1 MTDIGGSATPARKRA
16 SEGRRMSGNCDGAV
30 GFGIKKHSMVRT
42 MAALKITYKDPGQ
55 LRPRARNPRTHTA
68 KQIKQIAAS
77 IKKFGFI
84 SPILTDGADGIIA
97 GHGRAEAAKLIGMS
111 DVPTVRVDHL
121 TPAQIRAY
129 VIADNKL
136 AENAGWDQELL
147 TLELQELSI
156 ELDFDVTVTGFETA
170 EIDLLI
176 SELNDDTPD
185 DADEIP
191 EIDRSVPAI
200 SRLGDRWRIGDHF
213 LLCGDALNKNSYVTL
228 LGTHK
233 AQMVFIDPPYNV
245 AIAGNVSGLGKVK
258 HREFA
263 MGSGEMSA
271 YEFTE
276 FLETAFMYLADFST
290 NGSIHFICM
299 DWRHISE
306 LSEAAAKPYSE
317 LKNLCVW
324 AKTNAGMGSL
334 YRSQHELVF
343 VFKNGTAPHVNNVEL
358 GRFGRNRTNV
368 WNYPGVNT
376 FGKDRGAELAMHPTV
391 KPLALVADAILDC
404 SKRGG
409 IILDAFAGSGTTLIA
424 AEKTGRR
431 GFGIEIDPHFT
442 DTIIRRF
449 DEMYGLKAV
458 HADSK
463 LDFERLRN
471 ERFKEKSHGQ
481 KTK

>member
-1 MTDIGGSATPARKRA
+1 MTGIDGSATPARKRGT
-16 SEGRRMSGNCDGAV
+16 EGRRTSGNCDGAL
-30 GFGIKKHSMVRT
+30 GFGIKKHSMGATHRR
-42 MAALKITYKDPGQ
+42 MKITYKDPGQ

-68 KQIKQIAAS
+68 KQIKQLVAS
-77 IKKFGFI
+77 IKEFGFI
-84 SPILTDGADGIIA
+84 SPILIDAADGIIA
-97 GHGRAEAAKLIGMS
+97 GHGRAKAAKLIGMS

-129 VIADNKL
+129 VIADNRL
-136 AENAGWDQELL
+136 AENAGWDRELL
-147 TLELQELSI
+147 TLELQELSV
-156 ELDFDVTVTGFETA
+156 ELNFDVTVTGFETA

-176 SELNDDTPD
+176 SELSDDTPD

-213 LLCGDALNKNSYVTL
+213 LICGDALNKNSYVTL

-233 AQMVFIDPPYNV
+233 AEMAFSDPPYNV

-263 MGSGEMSA
+263 MASGEMSA
-271 YEFTE
+271 DEFTK
-276 FLETAFMYLADFST
+276 FLQTAFTHLADFST
-290 NGSIHFICM
+290 DGSIHFICM
-299 DWRHISE
+299 DWRHIRE
-306 LSEAAAKPYSE
+306 LLEATAIPYSE

-343 VFKNGTAPHVNNVEL
+343 VFKKGTAPHVNNVEL
-358 GRFGRNRTNV
+358 GRFGRNRTNL
-368 WNYPGVNT
+368 WNYRGLNT

-431 GFGIEIDPHFT
+431 GYGIEIDPHYV

-449 DEMYGLKAV
+449 DEVYGLKAYTC
-458 HADSK
+458 
-463 LDFERLRN
+463 RL
-471 ERFKEKSHGQ
+471 
-481 KTK
+481 